1 MTTNIEQLV
10 IELSKDSFNPEINFK
25 IALAYEELGQ
35 TAGASSSFL
44 RSAEYGFESHPLI
57 AYASLLKLGMSI
69 GSQGDRRFT
78 ESNNILQAI
87 ALLPTR
93 PEGYFLLSRF
103 YERNQQWQECYT
115 TARMGLVFA
124 EKNLEPLPTDVQYPG
139 AYGLLFEQGVSGWW
153 LGQVSESREIFTY
166 LFNEVE
172 IDDAHRNAC
181 LNNLKMI
188 GEKNG

>member
-10 IELSKDSFNPEINFK
+10 IELSKDSYNPEINFK

-44 RSAEYGFESHPLI
+44 RSAEYGFGSHPLI

-115 TARMGLVFA
+115 TARVGLVFA
-124 EKNLEPLPTDVQYPG
+124 EKKFEPLPTYVEYPG
-139 AYGLLFEQGVSGWW
+139 AYGLLFEQGVSAWW
-153 LGQVSESREIFTY
+153 IGQLEESKEIFTY
-166 LFNEVE
+166 LLSQSDVDEV
-172 IDDAHRNAC
+172 HKNAC
-181 LNNLKMI
+181 INNLRMI